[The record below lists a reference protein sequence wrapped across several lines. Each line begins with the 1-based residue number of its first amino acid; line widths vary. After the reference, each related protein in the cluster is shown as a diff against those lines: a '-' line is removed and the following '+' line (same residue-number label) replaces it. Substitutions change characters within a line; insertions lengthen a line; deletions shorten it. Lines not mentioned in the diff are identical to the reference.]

1 MLVVLVMW
9 RHLYKRFPVAYDPL
23 YWGAVFPQGMYTACT
38 FELARAMDLEFLYVI
53 PRYFVY
59 IALLAWLIVFIG
71 LVHTVAH
78 PLLTSLGKRRRAE
91 TTPGTP

>member
-1 MLVVLVMW
+1 
-9 RHLYKRFPVAYDPL
+9 
-23 YWGAVFPQGMYTACT
+23 
-38 FELARAMDLEFLYVI
+38 MDLEFLYVI

-71 LVHTVAH
+71 LVHTIAR
-78 PLLTSLGKRRRAE
+78 PLFTFLGKRCRAE